1 MLNEP
6 YISKYVLTFAYE
18 RNESEFLIIGNNSYF
33 VLGDNRGNSMD
44 SRSYGPVPRGNIL
57 GKLID

>member
-1 MLNEP
+1 M
-6 YISKYVLTFAYE
+6 KK
-18 RNESEFLIIGNNSYF
+18 NESEFLIIGKNYYY

-44 SRSYGPVPRGNIL
+44 SRSYGPVPRENIL